1 MPAEKPVGVIG
12 VGLMGTACAGR
23 LRGAGFQVLGYDV
36 DARKLEGLR
45 SLGARAASSIAEV
58 ARECRQVVMA
68 VFDTG
73 QVEEAVEGLLAAQ
86 PAHVPSRLPGAVEPP
101 ALAVICVSTCDPDR
115 IAALAARLPAHR
127 LQFIESPVSGTS
139 AQVARGDALG
149 LVAGDR
155 AAIDGARGVIEA
167 IAPRWHHLGAAG
179 NGGRAKLAINLIL
192 GINRA
197 GLAEGLVF
205 AERMG
210 LPPDAFLAVAR
221 DSAAYSQV
229 MDIKGKKMVGG
240 DFSPQGYVHQSLKD
254 FSLMLDQARKLKQQ
268 LPFGETYKALMEGC
282 VARGEGELDNSAVIK
297 EIRRRRIS

>member
-1 MPAEKPVGVIG
+1 MPAEKPIGVIG
-12 VGLMGTACAGR
+12 VGLMGTACARR
-23 LRGAGFQVLGYDV
+23 LRGAGFEVLGYDV
-36 DARKLEGLR
+36 DARKLDGLR
-45 SLGARAASSIAEV
+45 PLGARAAASIAEV
-58 ARECRQVVMA
+58 ARECDQAVLA

-73 QVEEAVEGLLAAQ
+73 QVEDAVEGLLAAR
-86 PAHVPSRLPGAVEPP
+86 PADGP

-115 IAALAARLPAHR
+115 IAALAARLPAQR

-139 AQVARGDALG
+139 DQVARGDALG

-155 AAIDGARGVIEA
+155 AAIEGVRGVIEA
-167 IAPRWHHLGAAG
+167 IAPRWHALGAAG

-254 FSLMLDQARKLKQQ
+254 FSLMLDQARRLKQQ
-268 LPFGETYKALMEGC
+268 LPFGETYKALLEGC
-282 VARGEGELDNSAVIK
+282 IARGESELDNSAVIN
-297 EIRRRRIS
+297 EIRRRRT

>member
-23 LRGAGFQVLGYDV
+23 LRGAGFEVLGYDV
-36 DARKLEGLR
+36 DPRKLDGLR
-45 SLGARAASSIAEV
+45 SLGGRAAGSIAEI
-58 ARECRQVVMA
+58 ARECDQVVLA

-73 QVEEAVEGLLAAQ
+73 QVEDAAEGLLAAR
-86 PAHVPSRLPGAVEPP
+86 PAHVPSRLPGEVERT

-115 IAALAARLPAHR
+115 IAALAGRLPPAR

-139 AQVARGDALG
+139 DQVARGDALG

-155 AAIDGARGVIEA
+155 AAIEGARGVIEA

-229 MDIKGKKMVGG
+229 MDIKGRKMVGSE
-240 DFSPQGYVHQSLKD
+240 FSPQGYVHQSLKD
-254 FSLMLDQARKLKQQ
+254 FSLMLEQARKLKQQ
-268 LPFGETYKALMEGC
+268 LPLGETYKSLMEGC
-282 VARGEGELDNSAVIK
+282 VARGEAELDNSAVIN
-297 EIRRRRIS
+297 EIRRRTSY

>member
-1 MPAEKPVGVIG
+1 MPTKKPVGLIG
-12 VGLMGTACAGR
+12 WGLMGTACAGR
-23 LRGAGFQVLGYDV
+23 LRGAGFEVLGYDV
-36 DARKLEGLR
+36 DRRKLDGLR
-45 SLGARAASSIAEV
+45 SPGGRPAGSIAEI
-58 ARECRQVVMA
+58 ARECDQVVLA

-73 QVEEAVEGLLAAQ
+73 QVEEAVEGLLAAR
-86 PAHVPSRLPGAVEPP
+86 PADAP

-115 IAALAARLPAHR
+115 IAALAGRLSPGR

-139 AQVARGDALG
+139 DQVAPGDALG
-149 LVAGDR
+149 LVAGGR
-155 AAIDGARGVIEA
+155 SAIAGARGVIEA

-210 LPPDAFLAVAR
+210 LPLDSFLSVAR

-229 MDIKGKKMVGG
+229 MDIKGRKMVGG
-240 DFSPQGYVHQSLKD
+240 EFSPQGYVHQSLKD
-254 FSLMLDQARKLKQQ
+254 FSLMLAQARRLKQQ
-268 LPFGETYKALMEGC
+268 LPLGETYKSLMEGC
-282 VARGEGELDNSAVIK
+282 VARGEAELDNSAVIK
-297 EIRRRRIS
+297 EIRRRRISS

>member
-23 LRGAGFQVLGYDV
+23 LRGAGFEVLGYDV

-45 SLGARAASSIAEV
+45 PLGARAAGSIAEV
-58 ARECRQVVMA
+58 ARECQQVVLS

-86 PAHVPSRLPGAVEPP
+86 AAHVPSRLPGEVEPP

-127 LQFIESPVSGTS
+127 LHFIESPVSGTS
-139 AQVARGDALG
+139 DQVARGDALG

-155 AAIDGARGVIEA
+155 AAIDAARGVIEA

-205 AERMG
+205 AERLG
-210 LPPDAFLAVAR
+210 LSPGAFLPVAR

-297 EIRRRRIS
+297 EIRRRRI